1 MKDAVDIFLQIV
13 LAIFGAVF
21 FGSVTVALGAFVLG
35 CAVFGTCWTWFGWRR
50 RRAGRAKPPK

>member
-21 FGSVTVALGAFVLG
+21 FGSVFVALAAFMVGCLIFGAG
-35 CAVFGTCWTWFGWRR
+35 WTWLGWHRR
-50 RRAGRAKPPK
+50 REARRKERP